1 MRRGLYVRR
10 AEAQGATREG
20 EMEVDTKA
28 EVDWAALI
36 RATLTFPQPVR
47 SVFCLDH
54 DLDHDLDCVLSSVRV
69 RYFQVRG
76 SQPRWVSALELALQ
90 LYVADRRS
98 IPARLGRAPGYHT
111 PPQVLRAPGPQP
123 QWSHRLPRHL
133 HLPPWHFSR
142 WRRGPFD
149 RRDFSLAKCERPST

>member
-54 DLDHDLDCVLSSVRV
+54 DLDHDLDFDHDLDCVLSSVRV

-98 IPARLGRAPGYHT
+98 IPARLGRAPGY
-111 PPQVLRAPGPQP
+111 
-123 QWSHRLPRHL
+123 S
-133 HLPPWHFSR
+133 
-142 WRRGPFD
+142 D
-149 RRDFSLAKCERPST
+149 